1 VNVLGEGLA
10 DPLYEHPFAFFVALF
25 SALCIGLLAACSG
38 PERDAAIKAQCVLD
52 CFENVAP
59 GASSAAMLNAYGN
72 ACQNLCAPPKPPEA
86 SELERLKAQNAEL
99 AKKLEALAPKPSEAS
114 PEAAKP

>member
-1 VNVLGEGLA
+1 MTPWAVLG
-10 DPLYEHPFAFFVALF
+10 VAV
-25 SALCIGLLAACSG
+25 LLLTACSG
-38 PERDAAIKAQCVLD
+38 PEREITAQRQCVLD
-52 CFENVAP
+52 CFQNVAP

-72 ACQNLCAPPKPPEA
+72 ACGNLCAPPKPPGE
-86 SELERLKAQNAEL
+86 SELERLMAQNAEL